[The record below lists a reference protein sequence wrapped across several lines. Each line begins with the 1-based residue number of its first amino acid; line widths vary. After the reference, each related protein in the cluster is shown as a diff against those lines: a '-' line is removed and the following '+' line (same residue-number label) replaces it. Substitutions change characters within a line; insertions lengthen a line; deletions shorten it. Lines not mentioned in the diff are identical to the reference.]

1 MKFAV
6 SNFLKKYS
14 SDIRLVNR
22 LLVTSF
28 VSLNKIIVERNK
40 EIINLLIQKTDNDFL
55 ASEQFSLILQT
66 YNGGFTFEDLINCFE
81 CVLSPKSKIVNGAVY
96 TPLHIRKHIVRTVLE
111 DVQDDKLPHLLYAD
125 LACGCGSF
133 FLSLLDYVCSK
144 INVTCSNLFPRL
156 YGVDIEEFSI
166 ERTKILLS
174 LYALLKNEDKETF
187 DFNLHVGNSLSQF
200 WISDEVY
207 VRNGGFDIVVGNPPY
222 VSSSKID
229 AASKEYLCKWSVAK
243 SGKADL
249 YIPFFQIALES
260 LRPNGVMGYITVNN
274 FYRSVNGRELRKYLS
289 RHEFQMKIFDFGSE
303 QVFKGRSTYTC
314 VCIIRNSEGTIA
326 YIKSNSFELE
336 KEEKSNFLDI
346 AYNGL
351 DDIKGWL
358 LSDKANVIDNIK
370 KIESTGTSLGD
381 FVSIKNGFA
390 TLKNDIYVFTPYSE
404 DEGYYYLEKNSKDYL
419 IEKTICRNAVKPN
432 TLDERLTLDSQM
444 EKLIFPYI
452 QDEGQVVLMS
462 EDYLQTNYPRAY
474 AYLTDYKKDLAQRDK
489 GNRQYQGWYA
499 YGRTQALNIKGYRLF
514 FPYLASKPIFILSD
528 DQELMFYNG
537 YALVSDDL
545 EQLRFLQKILCS
557 KVFWYYIK
565 NSSKPYGGEYMS
577 LAKNYVKNFGII
589 NMSPRQR
596 RIFMELTEQ
605 KEIDEYL
612 SNLYKLKAAISLYT

>member
-28 VSLNKIIVERNK
+28 VSLNKIKVERNK
-40 EIINLLIQKTDNDFL
+40 EIINLLIEKSDKDFL
-55 ASEQFSLILQT
+55 ATEQFSLILQT

-81 CVLSPKSKIVNGAVY
+81 CVLSPKNKIVNGAVY
-96 TPLHIRKHIVRTVLE
+96 TPLHIRKYIVKTVLK
-111 DVQDDKLPHLLYAD
+111 DVQNEKLPHLLYAD

-133 FLSLLDYVCSK
+133 FLSLLDYICSK
-144 INVTCSNLFPRL
+144 TEVTCSNIFPRL

-166 ERTKILLS
+166 ERTKILLC
-174 LYALLKNEDKETF
+174 LYALLKNEDEEYF
-187 DFNLHVGNSLSQF
+187 EFNLHVGNSLSHF
-200 WISDEVY
+200 WVSDDVY

-260 LRPNGVMGYITVNN
+260 LKPHGVMGYITVNN

-289 RHEFQMKIFDFGSE
+289 TNEFQMKIFDFGSE

-314 VCIIRNSEGTIA
+314 VCIVRNSKGNIA
-326 YIKSNSFELE
+326 YIKSNSLMLE
-336 KEEKSNFLDI
+336 NVQKKKFLNI

-358 LSDKANVIDNIK
+358 LNDEANVIDNIK

-390 TLKNDIYVFTPYSE
+390 TLKNDIYVFTPYRE
-404 DEGYYYLEKNSKDYL
+404 DEAYFYLKKNSKEYP
-419 IEKTICRNAVKPN
+419 IEKTICRNTVKPN
-432 TLDERLTLDSQM
+432 TLNEQLPLNLQM
-444 EKLIFPYI
+444 EKLIFPYM
-452 QDEGQVVLMS
+452 QSEGKVAIMS
-462 EDYLQTNYPRAY
+462 ENYFQTNYPKTY
-474 AYLTDYKKDLAQRDK
+474 AYLTVFKNELAQRDK
-489 GNRQYQGWYA
+489 GNRQYIEWYA
-499 YGRTQALNIKGYRLF
+499 YGRTQALNINGYRLF
-514 FPYLASKPIFILSD
+514 FPYLASKPIFILSEEK
-528 DQELMFYNG
+528 ELMFYNG
-537 YALVSDDL
+537 YALVSDNL
-545 EQLRFLQKILCS
+545 EQLKFLQKILCS

-577 LAKNYVKNFGII
+577 LAKNYVKNFGVVD
-589 NMSPRQR
+589 MSPSQR
-596 RIFMELTEQ
+596 SKFMELTEQ
-605 KEIDEYL
+605 KDIDDFL
-612 SNLYKLKAAISLYT
+612 FKLYKLDMAIDL

>member
-1 MKFAV
+1 MNFAV

-28 VSLNKIIVERNK
+28 VSLNKIRVERNK
-40 EIINLLIQKTDNDFL
+40 EIINLLIHKTDKDFL
-55 ASEQFSLILQT
+55 AFEKFSLILQT
-66 YNGGFTFEDLINCFE
+66 YNGGLSFEDLINCFE

-96 TPLHIRKHIVRTVLE
+96 TPLHIRKYIVRTVLE
-111 DVQDDKLPHLLYAD
+111 DVQNEKLSHLLYAD

-144 INVTCSNLFPRL
+144 INVTCSKLFPRL

-166 ERTKILLS
+166 KRTKILLS
-174 LYALLKNEDKETF
+174 LYALLKNEDEEYF
-187 DFNLHVGNSLSQF
+187 EFNLHVGNSLSQF
-200 WISDEVY
+200 WVSDDVY
-207 VRNGGFDIVVGNPPY
+207 VRNGGFDIIVGNPPY

-229 AASKEYLCKWSVAK
+229 AVSKEYLCNWSVAK

-260 LRPNGVMGYITVNN
+260 LKPYGVMGYITVNN

-289 RHEFQMKIFDFGSE
+289 RHEFQMKIFDFGAE

-314 VCIIRNSEGTIA
+314 VCIIRNSVGNIA
-326 YIKSNSFELE
+326 YTKSNSSELE
-336 KEEKSNFLDI
+336 NEQKTNFLDI
-346 AYNGL
+346 AYNDL

-358 LSDKANVIDNIK
+358 LSDEANVIDNIK

-390 TLKNDIYVFTPYSE
+390 TLKNDIYVFTPYRE
-404 DEGYYYLEKNSKDYL
+404 DEGYYYLEKNSKEYS

-432 TLDERLTLDSQM
+432 TLDERLPLDLQM
-444 EKLIFPYI
+444 EKLIFPYM
-452 QDEGQVVLMS
+452 QNDGKVVLMA
-462 EDYLQTNYPRAY
+462 EDYLQTNYPRTY
-474 AYLTDYKKDLAQRDK
+474 AYLVDHKKDLAQRDK
-489 GNRQYQGWYA
+489 GNRQYQEWYA

-528 DQELMFYNG
+528 EKELMFYNG
-537 YALVSDDL
+537 YALVSDDF

-589 NMSPRQR
+589 NMSPSQKRK
-596 RIFMELTEQ
+596 FMKLTDQ
-605 KEIDEYL
+605 TIIDEYL
-612 SNLYKLKAAISLYT
+612 TILYNLKVDINLYT

>member
-1 MKFAV
+1 MKFV
-6 SNFLKKYS
+6 VFNFLKNYT
-14 SDIRLVNR
+14 SDIRSVNR

-28 VSLNKIIVERNK
+28 VSLNKIRVVRNK
-40 EIINLLIQKTDNDFL
+40 EIINLLIQKTDKDFL

-96 TPLHIRKHIVRTVLE
+96 TPLHIRKYIVKTVLK
-111 DVQDDKLPHLLYAD
+111 DVQNEKLSHLLYAD

-144 INVTCSNLFPRL
+144 IDVTCSNLFPRL

-174 LYALLKNEDKETF
+174 LYALLKNEDEETF
-187 DFNLHVGNSLSQF
+187 EFNLHVGNSLSQF
-200 WISDEVY
+200 WISDDVY

-260 LRPNGVMGYITVNN
+260 LKPNGVMGYITVNN

-289 RHEFQMKIFDFGSE
+289 SHEFQMKIFDFGSE

-314 VCIIRNSEGTIA
+314 VCIIRNSKGNIA
-326 YIKSNSFELE
+326 YIKSNSLQLE
-336 KEEKSNFLDI
+336 NVQKNVFLNI
-346 AYNGL
+346 AYNDL

-358 LSDKANVIDNIK
+358 LSDEANVIGNIK
-370 KIESTGTSLGD
+370 KIESTGASLGD

-390 TLKNDIYVFTPYSE
+390 TLKNDIYVFTPYRE
-404 DEGYYYLEKNSKDYL
+404 DEAYFYLKKNSKEYP
-419 IEKTICRNAVKPN
+419 IEKTICRNTVKPN
-432 TLDERLTLDSQM
+432 TLNEQLPLNLQM
-444 EKLIFPYI
+444 EKLIFPYM
-452 QDEGQVVLMS
+452 QSEGKVAIMS
-462 EDYLQTNYPRAY
+462 EDYFQTNYPKTY
-474 AYLTDYKKDLAQRDK
+474 AYLTDFKNELAQRDK
-489 GNRQYQGWYA
+489 GNRQYVEWYA
-499 YGRTQALNIKGYRLF
+499 YGRTQALNINGYRLF
-514 FPYLASKPIFILSD
+514 FPYLASKPIFILSEEK
-528 DQELMFYNG
+528 ELMFYNG
-537 YALVSDDL
+537 YALVSDNL
-545 EQLRFLQKILCS
+545 EQLKFLQKILCS

-577 LAKNYVKNFGII
+577 LAKNYVKNFGVVD
-589 NMSPRQR
+589 MSPSQ
-596 RIFMELTEQ
+596 ISKFMELTDPQ
-605 KEIDEYL
+605 KIDDFL
-612 SNLYKLKAAISLYT
+612 SKLYNLNIAIDL